1 MNSLDEFVAI
11 VRDEIGLAV
20 TADDVG
26 RSLDELPGWD
36 SVHLLT
42 LLLAMERSTGRRISM
57 PDVLQ
62 AENLRQLYTLAVGR

>member
-1 MNSLDEFVAI
+1 VNSIEEFVAI

-20 TADDVG
+20 TADDIG

-42 LLLAMERSTGRRISM
+42 LSLAMERSTGRRIRM

-62 AENLRQLYTLAVGR
+62 AETLQQLYTVAVSR